1 VVDDLASIPTDA
13 VARPATSRLESVF
26 EPIGVDQLA
35 ASPGWQPLPLD
46 RPLDVSAAL
55 VTDDGSLAADFV
67 IHAVVSSP
75 TKAVSAEGVQRA
87 IRSVLERAN
96 DWKFSRIAMPVLGGD
111 ASQLG
116 VAAAAQTVLDT
127 VLAGR
132 TAPCPTEVCI
142 VVDSEEDESVVD
154 ALLRR
159 GKSP

>member
-1 VVDDLASIPTDA
+1 MWSTTSHPFPRTQSSDP
-13 VARPATSRLESVF
+13 RPPYLESVS
-26 EPIGVDQLA
+26 EPTGVDQLA

-46 RPLDVSAAL
+46 RPQDVS
-55 VTDDGSLAADFV
+55 G
-67 IHAVVSSP
+67 
-75 TKAVSAEGVQRA
+75 AEGVERA

-96 DWKFSRIAMPVLGGD
+96 DWEFSRIAMPVLGGD

-154 ALLRR
+154 ALLRS